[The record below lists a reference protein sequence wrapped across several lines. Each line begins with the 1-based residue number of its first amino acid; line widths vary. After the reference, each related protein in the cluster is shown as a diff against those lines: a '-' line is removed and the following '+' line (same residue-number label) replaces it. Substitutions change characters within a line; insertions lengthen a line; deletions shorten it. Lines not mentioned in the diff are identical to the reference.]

1 MIPEAA
7 ARLSRRSVVAAAVAA
22 VGTGCS
28 AGGDGSDGSYD
39 AAERQPAPGAA
50 SARLP
55 GAAAQAQAVRD
66 STALLGRYDAAAA
79 AHPSLAPRLRPLR
92 AEVARHVAAFGG
104 TAPSAAHPAAGS
116 PAAPAT
122 PAKALAGLAAAE
134 RDLADRR
141 AAALL
146 SAPGGLALLLA
157 SVAAA
162 GAGHAALLVGGSGKG
177 GDTGEDEGEGEGAD
191 EGSAGDAGDGNGG

>member
-28 AGGDGSDGSYD
+28 AGGDGSDE
-39 AAERQPAPGAA
+39 AAARQPAPGAA

-162 GAGHAALLVGGSGKG
+162 GAGHAALLVGGGKG
-177 GDTGEDEGEGEGAD
+177 GDTGEDEGEGAD

>member
-7 ARLSRRSVVAAAVAA
+7 ARLSRRSLVAAAVAA

-28 AGGDGSDGSYD
+28 ADGDGSERSSKG
-39 AAERQPAPGAA
+39 AAVRQAAPGAA
-50 SARLP
+50 AARLP
-55 GAAAQAQAVRD
+55 GAAEQAQAVRD

-79 AHPSLAPRLRPLR
+79 AHPSLAARLRPLR
-92 AEVARHVAAFGG
+92 AEVARHITAFGG
-104 TAPSAAHPAAGS
+104 TAPAAKHPAAGS
-116 PAAPAT
+116 PAAPAD

-134 RDLADRR
+134 RALADRR

-162 GAGHAALLVGGSGKG
+162 GAGHAALLGK
-177 GDTGEDEGEGEGAD
+177 GEDEVDDPGAD
-191 EGSAGDAGDGNGG
+191 ADGGNGG

>member
-162 GAGHAALLVGGSGKG
+162 GAGHAALLVGGGKG
-177 GDTGEDEGEGEGAD
+177 GDTGEDEGEGAD